1 MLPYCAAL
9 LICVGMCLPWYILF
23 SFVVFQ
29 GKGTCKTYWLISAV
43 KRTSNKVNKLLHP
56 NGQPLMNYLNA
67 PGHHLGSNS
76 SLNNLKRTESL
87 RRSMKASPN
96 PVKKSW
102 HKADDESA
110 ALLNQTSV
118 WPLWPRLGAIS
129 VNALNLVM
137 VRSPRQERVREIVR
151 KSSTCSG
158 IAREEFW
165 EICQRC
171 QRCLGNEEN
180 ILDLLEPLN
189 IGNFSNVMVL
199 LPLLSVW
206 IMYFHLMLIYKARYS
221 CQKDYRPHSL
231 TKTKLVCEFPYA

>member
-1 MLPYCAAL
+1 M

-118 WPLWPRLGAIS
+118 WPLHDLERFLWTLY
-129 VNALNLVM
+129 NLVK
-137 VRSPRQERVREIVR
+137 VRGPRQERVREIVR

-158 IAREEFW
+158 IAREEFR

-171 QRCLGNEEN
+171 QRCLGNEED

>member
-1 MLPYCAAL
+1 MESNGEAL
-9 LICVGMCLPWYILF
+9 RIHISEATKGILDDLGGF
-23 SFVVFQ
+23 EVQERGEVFLK

-118 WPLWPRLGAIS
+118 
-129 VNALNLVM
+129 
-137 VRSPRQERVREIVR
+137 
-151 KSSTCSG
+151 
-158 IAREEFW
+158 
-165 EICQRC
+165 
-171 QRCLGNEEN
+171 
-180 ILDLLEPLN
+180 
-189 IGNFSNVMVL
+189 
-199 LPLLSVW
+199 
-206 IMYFHLMLIYKARYS
+206 
-221 CQKDYRPHSL
+221 
-231 TKTKLVCEFPYA
+231 